1 MERNVFGL
9 LPERMDR
16 IMKFL
21 WGLLVGFGLGV
32 IAGLL
37 LAPQSGEATRSQIGE
52 QGIMLRDRS
61 GNITGELLTRANTFS
76 DELRSRANDA
86 VTQGREIYARTKDD
100 LTERYSKAKSGD
112 L

>member
-1 MERNVFGL
+1 
-9 LPERMDR
+9 
-16 IMKFL
+16 MKFL

-37 LAPQSGEATRSQIGE
+37 MAPQSGEATRAQIGE
-52 QGIMLRDRS
+52 QGVMLRDRS
-61 GNITGELLTRANTFS
+61 GNITGELRTRATSFGE
-76 DELRSRANDA
+76 ELRSRANDA
-86 VTQGREIYARTKDD
+86 VSQGREIYARTRED